1 MNDYRFAI
9 EFSYKPT
16 PEDIVNQTQQPP
28 HKVLLRKL
36 WAISKKQ
43 GMFTKNVKNDPV
55 QNKN

>member
-28 HKVLLRKL
+28 
-36 WAISKKQ
+36 Q
-43 GMFTKNVKNDPV
+43 GSVKEAMSYFQETRHVHQKCKERSYTK
-55 QNKN
+55 